1 MRRKKKAKIKD
12 ITINTKLSKS
22 CYIIEN
28 IIFYILSLILYNA
41 IIGKHLT
48 IKENQKK
55 NLKHKNKSH
64 QPKLEF

>member
-1 MRRKKKAKIKD
+1 MLNKIRWEEKKKQKKRKKKRD

-55 NLKHKNKSH
+55 T
-64 QPKLEF
+64 